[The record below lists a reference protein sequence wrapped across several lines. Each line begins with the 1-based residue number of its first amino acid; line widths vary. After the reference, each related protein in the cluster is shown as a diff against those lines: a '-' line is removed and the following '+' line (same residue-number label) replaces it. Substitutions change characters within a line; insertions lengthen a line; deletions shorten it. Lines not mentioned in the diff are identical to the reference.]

1 MHSAGGQDPRRPAVW
16 GEERLPSVSC
26 GFYPVHPESPGP
38 EHLSTQRHSH
48 SQTPATSSATARPLK
63 ALISPLGAV
72 PVAGLALARPVGV
85 FPDHRVPVSQH
96 AVGAACHTVG
106 AVLRVCAAGTLVG
119 TLQEVTRDGPE
130 FLNRSF
136 T

>member
-1 MHSAGGQDPRRPAVW
+1 MLSAGRQNPRRPAVY
-16 GEERLPSVSC
+16 GEEWLPSVSR

-38 EHLSTQRHSH
+38 EHLSTQKHSH
-48 SQTPATSSATARPLK
+48 SQEPATSCLTPRPLK

-72 PVAGLALARPVGV
+72 LVAGLALARPVGV

-96 AVGAACHTVG
+96 TVGAACHAVG
-106 AVLRVCAAGTLVG
+106 AVLRVCAPRTLAG
-119 TLQEVTRDGPE
+119 TLQEVTRDGCE
-130 FLNRSF
+130 VLNRSF